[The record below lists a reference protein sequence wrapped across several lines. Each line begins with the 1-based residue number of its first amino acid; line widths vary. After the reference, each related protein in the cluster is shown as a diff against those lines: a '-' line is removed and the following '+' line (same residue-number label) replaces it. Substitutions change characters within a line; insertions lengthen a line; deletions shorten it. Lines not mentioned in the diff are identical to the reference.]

1 MSLPNATKTDAIL
14 ATGAF
19 EHPVIKALALWANP
33 VRLPRPVSRPAMSM
47 MNPLLL
53 VRILGSLDP
62 FIQELMKLT
71 KRGVRCLWLQ
81 YWCLQESVA
90 ARHDAPMILG
100 CQMCGV
106 HCFSDWSVHLGQRQL
121 EILGIFDWKWTMGG
135 GIETAKLRKGRKGF
149 LEKVQATVVGHR
161 SP

>member
-1 MSLPNATKTDAIL
+1 MSLPNTTKTDAIL

-19 EHPVIKALALWANP
+19 EHPVIQALALWANP

-71 KRGVRCLWLQ
+71 KREVRCL
-81 YWCLQESVA
+81 
-90 ARHDAPMILG
+90 
-100 CQMCGV
+100 
-106 HCFSDWSVHLGQRQL
+106 
-121 EILGIFDWKWTMGG
+121 
-135 GIETAKLRKGRKGF
+135 
-149 LEKVQATVVGHR
+149 
-161 SP
+161 